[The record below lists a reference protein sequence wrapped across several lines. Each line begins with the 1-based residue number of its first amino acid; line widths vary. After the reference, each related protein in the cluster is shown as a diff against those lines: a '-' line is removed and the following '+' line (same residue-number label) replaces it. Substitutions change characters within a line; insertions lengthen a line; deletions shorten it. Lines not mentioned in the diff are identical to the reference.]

1 MNKTESVR
9 LIPAPA
15 SDLPEIFGLYKAA
28 IAHLDACG
36 MHFWDFNRYP
46 NAEVLTA
53 DRMRG
58 ELYCARDGGTGR
70 IAACIVLST
79 EYDEQYN
86 NAQWEYPSDRPL
98 IVHRLCIH
106 PDFQNKGLGRAVMRA
121 AEALGRERG
130 FTVIRLD
137 AFSGNPASLALY
149 GHLGFRKAGE
159 ANWTKGMFWL
169 MEKSLH
175 GGPAD

>member
-1 MNKTESVR
+1 MNKTESVE
-9 LIPAPA
+9 LLSASS
-15 SDLPEIFGLYKAA
+15 SDLPEIFELYKSA

-36 MHFWDFNRYP
+36 MHFWDFNWYP
-46 NAEVLTA
+46 NADVLTA
-53 DRMRG
+53 DQKRG
-58 ELYCARDGGTGR
+58 ELYCTRDSVTGR

-86 NAQWEYPSDRPL
+86 NAQWEYQSDRPL
-98 IVHRLCIH
+98 IIHRLCIH
-106 PDFQNKGLGRAVMRA
+106 PGFQNRGLGRAVMSA
-121 AEALGRERG
+121 AENWAEKHG

-149 GHLGFRKAGE
+149 EHLGFRKAGE

-169 MEKSLH
+169 MEKEL
-175 GGPAD
+175 PYNAE